1 MVTKTGTAGADNL
14 VGTDANDT
22 LNGLG
27 GNDQLMAGPAKG
39 GTAMTRSSMI
49 LKMAALAM
57 LAGSAALPAQ
67 ASLTNNAI
75 HPNGLSAN
83 GLTANAIHPNGLTTN
98 ALYPNGVGANSAAGR
113 TFDASRQA
121 SGVDVNRLRLRAI
134 VLPGEPGRPTAE

>member
-1 MVTKTGTAGADNL
+1 
-14 VGTDANDT
+14 
-22 LNGLG
+22 
-27 GNDQLMAGPAKG
+27 
-39 GTAMTRSSMI
+39 MI

-75 HPNGLSAN
+75 NPNGLSVNGLASNGLSAN
-83 GLTANAIHPNGLTTN
+83 ALYPNGISAN
-98 ALYPNGVGANSAAGR
+98 ALYPNALILNGVGANSAAGR

>member
-1 MVTKTGTAGADNL
+1 
-14 VGTDANDT
+14 
-22 LNGLG
+22 
-27 GNDQLMAGPAKG
+27 
-39 GTAMTRSSMI
+39 MTRSSMI

-67 ASLTNNAI
+67 ASLTNNAFN
-75 HPNGLSAN
+75 PNGISAN
-83 GLTANAIHPNGLTTN
+83 GLTVN
-98 ALYPNGVGANSAAGR
+98 ALYPNALYPNALSPNGVGANSAAGR

>member
-1 MVTKTGTAGADNL
+1 MSS
-14 VGTDANDT
+14 
-22 LNGLG
+22 
-27 GNDQLMAGPAKG
+27 PAKG
-39 GTAMTRSSMI
+39 GTAMTKSGMI

-75 HPNGLSAN
+75 HPNGISAN
-83 GLTANAIHPNGLTTN
+83 GLTVN
-98 ALYPNGVGANSAAGR
+98 ALYPNALYPNALSPNGVGANSAAGR

>member
-1 MVTKTGTAGADNL
+1 
-14 VGTDANDT
+14 
-22 LNGLG
+22 
-27 GNDQLMAGPAKG
+27 
-39 GTAMTRSSMI
+39 MTRSSMI

-75 HPNGLSAN
+75 NPNGLASNGLNPNTLSSNGLSANALHPNGLRAN
-83 GLTANAIHPNGLTTN
+83 GLTANALYPN
-98 ALYPNGVGANSAAGR
+98 ALIPNGVGANSAAGR

-134 VLPGEPGRPTAE
+134 VLPGESGRPTAE

>member
-1 MVTKTGTAGADNL
+1 
-14 VGTDANDT
+14 
-22 LNGLG
+22 
-27 GNDQLMAGPAKG
+27 
-39 GTAMTRSSMI
+39 MTRSSMI

-67 ASLTNNAI
+67 ASLIPNAI
-75 HPNGLSAN
+75 HPNAIN
-83 GLTANAIHPNGLTTN
+83 PNAIH
-98 ALYPNGVGANSAAGR
+98 PNGVGANSAAGR

>member
-57 LAGSAALPAQ
+57 LAGSAPLPAQ
-67 ASLTNNAI
+67 ASMTNNAI
-75 HPNGLSAN
+75 NP
-83 GLTANAIHPNGLTTN
+83 N
-98 ALYPNGVGANSAAGR
+98 ALNPNGVGANSAAGR

>member
-1 MVTKTGTAGADNL
+1 
-14 VGTDANDT
+14 
-22 LNGLG
+22 
-27 GNDQLMAGPAKG
+27 MAK
-39 GTAMTRSSMI
+39 SSMI

-67 ASLTNNAI
+67 ASLTPNALY
-75 HPNGLSAN
+75 PNALYP
-83 GLTANAIHPNGLTTN
+83 NALYPN

>member
-83 GLTANAIHPNGLTTN
+83 ALTPNALIPN

>member
-1 MVTKTGTAGADNL
+1 
-14 VGTDANDT
+14 
-22 LNGLG
+22 
-27 GNDQLMAGPAKG
+27 MAK
-39 GTAMTRSSMI
+39 SSMI

-67 ASLTNNAI
+67 ASLIPNALY
-75 HPNGLSAN
+75 P
-83 GLTANAIHPNGLTTN
+83 N

-121 SGVDVNRLRLRAI
+121 LGVDVNRLRLRAI

>member
-1 MVTKTGTAGADNL
+1 
-14 VGTDANDT
+14 
-22 LNGLG
+22 
-27 GNDQLMAGPAKG
+27 MAK
-39 GTAMTRSSMI
+39 SSMI

-83 GLTANAIHPNGLTTN
+83 GLTANAIHPNALSANALSTN
-98 ALYPNGVGANSAAGR
+98 ALYPNALNPNGVGANSAAGR

>member
-1 MVTKTGTAGADNL
+1 
-14 VGTDANDT
+14 
-22 LNGLG
+22 
-27 GNDQLMAGPAKG
+27 
-39 GTAMTRSSMI
+39 MTRSSMI

-75 HPNGLSAN
+75 NPNGISAN
-83 GLTANAIHPNGLTTN
+83 GLTVNALYPNAIHPN
-98 ALYPNGVGANSAAGR
+98 AIHPNGVGANSAAGR

>member
-1 MVTKTGTAGADNL
+1 
-14 VGTDANDT
+14 
-22 LNGLG
+22 
-27 GNDQLMAGPAKG
+27 
-39 GTAMTRSSMI
+39 MTRSSMI

-83 GLTANAIHPNGLTTN
+83 GLSANGLTANAIHPNALTPN
-98 ALYPNGVGANSAAGR
+98 ALIPDALIPNALIPNGVGANSAAGR